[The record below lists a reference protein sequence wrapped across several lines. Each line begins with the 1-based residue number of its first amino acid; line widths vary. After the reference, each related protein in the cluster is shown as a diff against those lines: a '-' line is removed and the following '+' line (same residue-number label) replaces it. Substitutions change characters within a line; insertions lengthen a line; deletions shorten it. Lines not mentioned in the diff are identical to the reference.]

1 MSAFLN
7 VQHAARRLGV
17 SPVTIRRW
25 TATGFLPCTRTAGGH
40 RRIAVDDI
48 EELARAIGGS
58 SQLAA
63 RRARERE
70 LETIVETS
78 VAVASEVD
86 LQPLLAEIARRVT
99 HLLDCDFC
107 AVSSYDPEAG
117 RVHALAEYDAT
128 GERLPDTEVYDL
140 RQYPLTRKVL
150 DEHTP
155 ALVNLDDPHAD
166 AAEVATLRSDG
177 DRSLLMLPL
186 VYRGQSIGLLE
197 AIDARRA
204 RRYSRQELRLCQAVA
219 GQAAVAL
226 HNTSL
231 RAAARSGRDDL
242 TALREALRDV
252 AAPFSEALAEPDEQA
267 LLERLAR
274 SVCDVLGAV
283 SCVVAT
289 PRRSAGAA
297 RPPGLDSE
305 SQATGSAGSNG
316 ASRPDGPN
324 GAPRPDGSHDASQAN
339 EPDGQAGPP
348 ERPGSDGHVL
358 VGREASGDCAITLTL
373 PRAPS
378 DGLAELLDLIA
389 AVTAARAGV
398 LSDGRRDP
406 RERARDDPRLTLHA
420 PAKAVDA
427 DPGQHDGEADHAAV
441 DGPHGHVVD
450 A

>member
-107 AVSSYDPEAG
+107 AVSSYDPEAD

-150 DEHTP
+150 DEHEP
-155 ALVNLDDPHAD
+155 AVVNLDDPHAD
-166 AAEVATLRSDG
+166 AAEVATLRADG

-231 RAAARSGRDDL
+231 RAASRSRRDDL

-252 AAPFSEALAEPDEQA
+252 AAPLSEALAEPDERA
-267 LLERLAR
+267 FLERLAR

-305 SQATGSAGSNG
+305 SQATGSNG
-316 ASRPDGPN
+316 ASRADGPN
-324 GAPRPDGSHDASQAN
+324 GASQAN
-339 EPDGQAGPP
+339 GPDGQAAPH

-358 VGREASGDCAITLTL
+358 VGREPSGDCAITLTL

-378 DGLAELLDLIA
+378 DGVAELLDLIA
-389 AVTAARAGV
+389 AVAAARVGMLTAVTGTRV
-398 LSDGRRDP
+398 SVPATTRD
-406 RERARDDPRLTLHA
+406 
-420 PAKAVDA
+420 
-427 DPGQHDGEADHAAV
+427 
-441 DGPHGHVVD
+441 
-450 A
+450 